1 VWGRGIRRSPPII
14 SGRQECPGLAEKGLN
29 TSSPRPRN
37 PPPKTFPISLPAT
50 RQAPTRQA
58 EGTETDLTHTSS
70 GATETSPSTTASR
83 QLTAVAR
90 DRIAGLGVATPREP

>member
-1 VWGRGIRRSPPII
+1 MWGRGIRRSPPII
-14 SGRQECPGLAEKGLN
+14 SGRQECPGLAEKGLK
-29 TSSPRPRN
+29 TSSP
-37 PPPKTFPISLPAT
+37 PPPQTFPISLPAT
-50 RQAPTRQA
+50 HQSPTRLA
-58 EGTETDLTHTSS
+58 EGTETDLTHTCS